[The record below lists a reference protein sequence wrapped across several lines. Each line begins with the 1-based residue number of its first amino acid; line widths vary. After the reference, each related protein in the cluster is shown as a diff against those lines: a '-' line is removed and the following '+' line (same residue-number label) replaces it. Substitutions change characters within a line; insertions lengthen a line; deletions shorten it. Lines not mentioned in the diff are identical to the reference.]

1 MATASTPRNFAIQQ
15 IFEFLLQ
22 EPSDKSIIGYLK
34 HCKTSSLE
42 NTAEMTFPTGGR
54 GNVYI
59 GRGFSHSKRA
69 NLNVESATWNTQ
81 IIAAQ
86 NGTDVVTGETTYT
99 KYVQIDLVDSQTDY
113 NLPFPAVKEAGE
125 TLYIGTIYATQA
137 DGDYVM
143 ALTEDSTSSQ
153 GKFSYTAETGTK
165 QDSYTPAKITLSSED
180 VKNAIETLGAV
191 KLSMAYT
198 VKSTVKAQ
206 RIDIKT
212 GTMPDT
218 VLVTA
223 YGLVADICDG
233 SLYPCV
239 IHGMAQIDGNWN
251 WDLTADG
258 DPAVQ
263 NLSMQFVAGCSSD
276 DLYSIVIDTE
286 EE

>member
-1 MATASTPRNFAIQQ
+1 MATVGTPRNFVVQQ

-22 EPSDKSIIGYLK
+22 DTTDKSVIGYLK
-34 HCKTSSLE
+34 HCKTSTLE
-42 NTAEMTFPTGGR
+42 NTVEMVYPSGGR

-59 GRGFSHSKRA
+59 GRGFSHSRRA
-69 NLNVESATWNTQ
+69 NLNVESATWNTE

-99 KYVQIDLVDSQTDY
+99 KYIQIDLKDATYSYD
-113 NLPFPAVKEAGE
+113 LPVPAVKEPGQ
-125 TLYIGTIYATQA
+125 TLYIGTIYGTQS
-137 DGDYVM
+137 DGDYVKT
-143 ALTEDSTSSQ
+143 LTEDESASE
-153 GKFSYTAETGTK
+153 GKFTYTKEVIET
-165 QDSYTPAKITLSSED
+165 SPAPAKITLAEKD
-180 VKNAIETLGAV
+180 VKDMIETMGCT

-198 VKSTVKAQ
+198 VKSTANAQ
-206 RIDIKT
+206 RIEIKT

-233 SLYPCV
+233 KLYPCV

-251 WDLTADG
+251 WELTADG

-263 NLSMQFVAGCSSD
+263 NISMQFVSGCASD
-276 DLYSIVIDTE
+276 DLYTITIDTDE
-286 EE
+286 E

>member
-1 MATASTPRNFAIQQ
+1 MATAGTPRNFVIQQ

-22 EPSDKSIIGYLK
+22 DTTDKSILGYLK
-34 HCKTSSLE
+34 HCKTSTLE
-42 NTAEMTFPTGGR
+42 NTAEMVFPSGGR

-69 NLNVESATWNTQ
+69 NLNVESATWNTE

-99 KYVQIDLVDSQTDY
+99 KYIQIDLKDATYSY
-113 NLPFPAVKEAGE
+113 NLPVPAVKEAGD
-125 TLYIGTIYATQA
+125 TLYIGTIYGTQS
-137 DGDYVM
+137 DGDYVKV
-143 ALTEDSTSSQ
+143 LTEDESKSE
-153 GKFSYTAETGTK
+153 GKFTYTKEVTET
-165 QDSYTPAKITLSSED
+165 SPAPAKIELAEKD
-180 VKNAIETLGAV
+180 VKDMIETLGCT

-198 VKSTVKAQ
+198 VKSTANAQ
-206 RIDIKT
+206 RIEIKT

-233 SLYPCV
+233 KLYPCV
-239 IHGMAQIDGNWN
+239 IHGMAQIDGNWT
-251 WDLTADG
+251 WELTADG

-263 NLSMQFVAGCSSD
+263 NISMEFVSGCASD
-276 DLYSIVIDTE
+276 DLYTITIDTDE
-286 EE
+286 E